1 MRAAFLCYRGTMTSG
16 GQGMYLHSL
25 TRELASLGWEID
37 CFSGP
42 PQADPMPWARVF
54 PIENQRFWGKRF
66 DPRPGAFLPRPN
78 PLRILSPLNL
88 FEYAVTAFGFFPEY
102 TSFSLRAAQA
112 VIGRLRAGVRYDLV
126 HDVQSVSYGL
136 LWLQALG
143 LPVVTTIHH
152 PLSIDLESSLA
163 RDTTFLD
170 RKGTLTFYPVG
181 TQARVA
187 RRLAAVITSSEA
199 SATAIERGFGVDR
212 ARIHNVTNGV
222 DLPPPGE
229 LRPRPERTQ
238 LLFLGRASDPNKGLE
253 FLLGALPLLPTDIT
267 LRVLDHYPHGSTLD
281 TRIRE
286 LRIGERVRFEGKLP
300 RADLEVAFRSA
311 AVVVLPSLYEGF
323 GLPALEALA
332 AGTPVVATRAGALP
346 EVLAEAGAGKLV
358 AARDSAALAKGIGE
372 VLERWE
378 DAQREAVEA
387 RTRIERAFGW
397 GAVARRTVAVNDEV
411 LRGWHAGGRAR
422 DGRAGGSSISLAT

>member
-1 MRAAFLCYRGTMTSG
+1 MRAAFLCYRGNMTSG

-25 TRELASLGWEID
+25 TRELVRLGWEID
-37 CFSGP
+37 CFVGP

-66 DPRPGAFLPRPN
+66 DPRPGAFLPRPD

-112 VIGRLRAGVRYDLV
+112 VIKRLRGGVRYDLV

-152 PLSIDLESSLA
+152 PLSIDLESSLK
-163 RDTTFLD
+163 RDTTFMD
-170 RKGTLTFYPVG
+170 RKGTLTFYPVRA
-181 TQARVA
+181 QARVA

-199 SATAIERGFGVDR
+199 SARAIERGFGVDR
-212 ARIHNVTNGV
+212 ARIHNLTNGV
-222 DLPPPGE
+222 DLPPQGVP
-229 LRPRPERTQ
+229 RPRPERSA
-238 LLFLGRASDPNKGLE
+238 LLFLGRANDPNKGLE
-253 FLLGALPLLPTDIT
+253 FLLGALPQLPPDVT

-281 TRIRE
+281 RRIRT
-286 LRIGERVRFEGKLP
+286 LRLGERVRFDGKLP
-300 RADLEVAFRSA
+300 RAELEAAFRA
-311 AVVVLPSLYEGF
+311 ASVVVLPSLYEGF

-346 EVLAEAGAGKLV
+346 EVLEVAGAGKLV
-358 AARDSAALAKGIGE
+358 AAADSAALAKGIAE
-372 VLERWE
+372 VLGSWE
-378 DAQREAVEA
+378 TAQREAIAA

-397 GAVARRTVAVNDEV
+397 GAVARRTDAVYREV
-411 LRGWHAGGRAR
+411 LEGWQRS
-422 DGRAGGSSISLAT
+422 DGRS